1 MPLYALMARTGIM
14 TFLTYTSIDYELFRL
29 TQKVKHF
36 EDTAGYKLD
45 DVKSLTLAKQIT
57 DRVAI

>member
-1 MPLYALMARTGIM
+1 MYALMAWTGIM
-14 TFLTYTSIDYELFRL
+14 TFLTYTSTDHELFQR
-29 TQKVKHF
+29 TQKLKHL

-57 DRVAI
+57 DRVTI

>member
-1 MPLYALMARTGIM
+1 MACTSIM
-14 TFLTYTSIDYELFRL
+14 TLLTYTSIDYELLQL
-29 TQKVKHF
+29 TQALKQF
-36 EDTAGYKLD
+36 EDTAGYKFD